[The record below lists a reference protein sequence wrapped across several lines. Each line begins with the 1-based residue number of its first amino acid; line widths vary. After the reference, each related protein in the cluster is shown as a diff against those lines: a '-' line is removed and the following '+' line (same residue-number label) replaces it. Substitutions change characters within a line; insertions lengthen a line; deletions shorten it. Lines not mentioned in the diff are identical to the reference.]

1 MKAFVLL
8 FCAIALASASFT
20 PHWYDCGNSSATN
33 VFTPTNVTVQKDP
46 KNETKTL
53 ISYCGTVNSRGAAT
67 IFGALKIYETWGPID
82 PAMITMRR
90 LFKVAPDGSDICL
103 SYSEKQDRDASI
115 EMTAYNVLVD
125 QVACVNM
132 TLNWT
137 DEKPKKFLS
146 KRSELIF

>member
-1 MKAFVLL
+1 M
-8 FCAIALASASFT
+8 
-20 PHWYDCGNSSATN
+20 NSHG
-33 VFTPTNVTVQKDP
+33 V
-46 KNETKTL
+46 
-53 ISYCGTVNSRGAAT
+53 AT
-67 IFGALKIYETWGPID
+67 IFGLLKIYETWGPLD
-82 PAMITMRR
+82 PAMISMRK
-90 LFKVAPDGSDICL
+90 LFKVAKDGSDICL
-103 SYSEKQDRDASI
+103 SYSAEQQEKDAVI